1 MTLPAFYDY
10 TEPITQLRSAAEGG
24 DRKWGVEDLALD
36 QDMNNAAEPS
46 RHAAVYLL

>member
-1 MTLPAFYDY
+1 MMLPAFYDY
-10 TEPITQLRSAAEGG
+10 TEPITQLRSAEGG
-24 DRKWGVEDLALD
+24 DRTRGVEDLALH